1 LLRFHIPQTT
11 LPVCS
16 GEHNSIHLATKM
28 TFWKRLLN
36 RLRLTPKKRRYEL
49 NQASIQSLHILAE
62 REHRNEEDVA
72 ADLLAFALAQRE
84 ITDRYTENWKR
95 LSERE
100 QQITAL
106 ICMHY
111 TNQQIAERLSISPHT
126 VKSHVRNISHKFGLT
141 TKADLRQALANW
153 DFSAWDH

>member
-1 LLRFHIPQTT
+1 M
-11 LPVCS
+11 
-16 GEHNSIHLATKM
+16 NSIKLLFNPCISWLNVNTEMKKM
-28 TFWKRLLN
+28 WPQICSRLRLLN
-36 RLRLTPKKRRYEL
+36 VKLPT
-49 NQASIQSLHILAE
+49 S
-62 REHRNEEDVA
+62 
-72 ADLLAFALAQRE
+72 
-84 ITDRYTENWKR
+84 YTENWKR

-100 QQITAL
+100 QTVTAL
-106 ICMHY
+106 ICMQY